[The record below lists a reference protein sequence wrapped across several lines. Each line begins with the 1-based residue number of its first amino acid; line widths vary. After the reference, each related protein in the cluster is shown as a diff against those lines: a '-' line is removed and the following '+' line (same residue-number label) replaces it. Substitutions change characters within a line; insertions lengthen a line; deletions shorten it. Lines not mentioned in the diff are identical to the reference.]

1 VLTRTA
7 DLLLRAIDIA
17 VLVAGAVLLFALLL
31 VAVDLR
37 SRLRRFGGQLFEVSA
52 PAASG
57 APEQFFAGLH
67 GLLRSPLR
75 RMVEGQSCVSLEI
88 VSSGGQVRFRVWI
101 PHRDEVLVKAL
112 LRAAYPGVEFRAVTE
127 QWTDRATAFA
137 QVRLARSDLL
147 PIRSAFQGEALSS
160 LFSTLAHAG
169 ADELALQL
177 LVRPKSSRWQQAAS
191 RHAQGLREGRRGR
204 ARLGHS
210 ARLRPTQA
218 ERDRARAIEEKARG
232 LGFECVLRVAVKGR
246 RREAVS
252 DILRA
257 IAAGLRP
264 FAEANSFVLRPVFGA
279 RGFMQ
284 LYRRRQFAVFGSFVL
299 TARELAQLWHL
310 PTEALAHLQVIRSPE
325 LAPPPGASAGARV
338 LGISLWDDER
348 IPVGLSVA
356 DSRHHLHL
364 LGSSGTGKTTAML
377 NLAAQDIAAGRGV
390 GVLDPK
396 GDLVRGLLARIPPAR
411 VGDVVLISPDETD
424 VSVGINP
431 LELWPGDDRD
441 LVADNT
447 LTIFKR
453 IYERYWG
460 PRTDDV
466 LRSVLLTLLRRS
478 DSTLAHIPLLLTD
491 PDFRERTLQGV
502 RDPLGLDG
510 FWAWFHTLGE
520 ARRAEAIGP
529 VLNKLRDFLVRP
541 RLRRLLCQ
549 RRSTVDLRRLVDSGQ
564 ILLAD
569 LSVGRWGDTTS
580 ALIGSFL
587 VARLW
592 QAVLAR
598 SATEEDQRRDF
609 FLFVDEFQ
617 HFLGIAGPFAD
628 VLAEARS
635 LRLSLTIANQHLGQ
649 LTPDLRE
656 AVASN
661 ARSHVVFQ
669 CGQDD
674 ATYLA
679 REFAP
684 LDATALMSLGR
695 YEAAAR
701 VSLDGRTSPP
711 FTLRTLPPRT
721 GSSDLAARTRAMSSQ
736 RFGRPAD
743 AIDRE
748 LEAAV
753 ISPRELD
760 ALGRNKLK

>member
-1 VLTRTA
+1 MPPS
-7 DLLLRAIDIA
+7 LLRVIDIA
-17 VLVAGAVLLFALLL
+17 VLVSGAVVLLAVLLIVLE
-31 VAVDLR
+31 LR
-37 SRLRRFGGQLFEVSA
+37 TRMRRFDGQLFEVSA

-88 VSSGGQVRFRVWI
+88 VGGGRQVRFRVWT
-101 PHRDEVLVKAL
+101 PHRDEVLIKAL
-112 LRAAYPGVEFRAVTE
+112 LRAAYPGVEFRAMTE
-127 QWTDRATAFA
+127 RWTDRAATAFA
-137 QVRLARSDLL
+137 HVRLARSDLL
-147 PIRSAFQGEALSS
+147 PIRSAFHGDALSS
-160 LFSTLAHAG
+160 LLSTVAHAG

-177 LVRPKSSRWQQAAS
+177 LVRPKSPRWQRAAS
-191 RHAQGLREGRRGR
+191 HHAQGLREGRRGR
-204 ARLGHS
+204 ARLRHS
-210 ARLRPTQA
+210 ARPGPTQA
-218 ERDRARAIEEKARG
+218 ERDRAKAIEEKARG
-232 LGFECVLRVAVKGR
+232 LGFDCVLRVVVKGKR
-246 RREAVS
+246 GEAVS

-264 FAEANSFVLRPVFGA
+264 FAEANSFVLRPVFGV
-279 RGFMQ
+279 RRFSQ
-284 LYRRRQFAVFGSFVL
+284 LYHRRQFPVFGSFVL
-299 TARELAQLWHL
+299 TAHELAQLWHL
-310 PTEALAHLQVIRSPE
+310 PSEALAHLQVVRSPE
-325 LAPPPGASAGARV
+325 LAPPPGASAGQRV
-338 LGISLWDDER
+338 LGISIWDDER

-364 LGSSGTGKTTAML
+364 LGSSGTGKTTALL

-396 GDLVRGLLARIPPAR
+396 GDLVRGLLARIPPSR
-411 VGDVVLISPDETD
+411 VGDVVLISPDEMD
-424 VSVGINP
+424 ISVGINP
-431 LELWPGDDRD
+431 LELWPEDDRD

-466 LRSVLLTLLRRS
+466 LRSVLLSLLRRP

-491 PDFRERTLQGV
+491 PDFRERTLRGV
-502 RDPLGLDG
+502 HDPLGLDG
-510 FWAWFHTLGE
+510 FWAWFNKLSE

-549 RRSTVDLRRLVDSGQ
+549 QRSTVDLRRVVDSGQ

-598 SATEEDQRRDF
+598 SATEEDKRRDF

-661 ARSHVVFQ
+661 ARSRVVFQ

-674 ATYLA
+674 AAYLA

-695 YEAAAR
+695 FEAAAR
-701 VSLDGRTSPP
+701 FSLDGRTSAP
-711 FTLRTLPPRT
+711 FTLRTLPPGT
-721 GSSDLAARTRAMSSQ
+721 GNSDLAARARAMSSQ
-736 RFGRPAD
+736 RFGRPVD
-743 AIDRE
+743 VVDRE
-748 LEAAV
+748 LEVAV
-753 ISPRELD
+753 SSAIEPD
-760 ALGRNKLK
+760 PLGRSRLK